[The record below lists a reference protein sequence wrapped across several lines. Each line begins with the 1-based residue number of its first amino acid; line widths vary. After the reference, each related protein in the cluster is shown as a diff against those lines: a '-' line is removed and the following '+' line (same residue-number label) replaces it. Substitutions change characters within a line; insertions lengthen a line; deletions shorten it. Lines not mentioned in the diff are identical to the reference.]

1 MSSPLYQGHI
11 DSIELKW
18 QGEFVKWLQQF
29 YTLGHVPAHDSQLQE
44 QRGRGGHCVWSWQLC
59 APDSVRKQC
68 ANEQGIYL
76 PYIFKIIS
84 T

>member
-11 DSIELKW
+11 DSIEL
-18 QGEFVKWLQQF
+18 KWLQQF

-59 APDSVRKQC
+59 ASDSFRKQC

-76 PYIFKIIS
+76 ERWRDY
-84 T
+84 